1 MKRKAGKKDP
11 SEKIPASRK
20 KRDKKEQR
28 SVIQIADFK
37 HHKFAAERELPPIQ
51 PLNPRQADYLSA
63 LQRSAQLI
71 VTGPAGTG
79 KTWIAACH
87 AADLFRKGKI
97 TKIILTRP
105 TVPCG
110 RSLGFFPGSL
120 EEKFAPWATPIV
132 DAIK

>member
-11 SEKIPASRK
+11 SEKIQASRK

-28 SVIQIADFK
+28 SVIQISEFK
-37 HHKFAAERELPPIQ
+37 QNKFAAERERPPIQ
-51 PLNPRQADYLSA
+51 PLNARQADYLSA

-87 AADLFRKGKI
+87 AADLFRKGKVA
-97 TKIILTRP
+97 KIKYQPISPVNQEGLAFLFYARN
-105 TVPCG
+105 
-110 RSLGFFPGSL
+110 
-120 EEKFAPWATPIV
+120 ATHN
-132 DAIK
+132 ATFC